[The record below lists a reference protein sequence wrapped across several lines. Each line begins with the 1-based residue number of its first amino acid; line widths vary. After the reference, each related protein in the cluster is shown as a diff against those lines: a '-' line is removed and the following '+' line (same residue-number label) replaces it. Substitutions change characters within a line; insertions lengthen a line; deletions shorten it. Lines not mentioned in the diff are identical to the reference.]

1 MRLRDRALRRAI
13 AHIEDRPGMPVTIR
27 QLCAES
33 GVSWRTLD
41 YAFKERFGIGPKV
54 YLRARRLH
62 GMRRVLRTRTADV
75 RIADVARDWDFWHL
89 EQFAA
94 DYRKQFG
101 ELPSETRRTRKA
113 RAAVAIPTGSA

>member
-54 YLRARRLH
+54 YLCLQGALRDRPEGLPARP
-62 GMRRVLRTRTADV
+62 ASP
-75 RIADVARDWDFWHL
+75 WH
-89 EQFAA
+89 ASCA
-94 DYRKQFG
+94 PDTNR
-101 ELPSETRRTRKA
+101 
-113 RAAVAIPTGSA
+113 